1 MCLGIFIGFFR
12 TQRVIVYNLRDK
24 VEIYNF
30 LLFNILKK
38 NKEEYIIKNSKVVLE
53 EFLRESKIYEIRT
66 RGGIDLYLISILN
79 KNNEKIQLTF
89 YRYKEKKSHKIANK
103 ISEDFNLLLFDMS
116 DETKRL

>member
-1 MCLGIFIGFFR
+1 M
-12 TQRVIVYNLRDK
+12 N
-24 VEIYNF
+24 
-30 LLFNILKK
+30 
-38 NKEEYIIKNSKVVLE
+38 NS
-53 EFLRESKIYEIRT
+53 
-66 RGGIDLYLISILN
+66 GLISILN